1 MTRSGAS
8 DVDPASSVD
17 PEPAIERSSREGNPA
32 PSASTAVVDEAL
44 KTRTM
49 DEAPVGITIADA
61 TRSDMPLIYANA
73 AFERITEYSPSYA
86 VGRNCRFL
94 QGEATC
100 DEPVHRMRTAIENGE
115 ATTVELRN
123 YRRSGELFWNEVTIA
138 PLRDDDG
145 EVVHYVGFQQDITR
159 RKRAE
164 RAAATRATRI
174 DRERVAQEHLLE
186 RIDGVVTDVS
196 EAVTRAS
203 SLTEL
208 ERDVAARLADT
219 YAGAWVGRHDP
230 VADAIVPQVAE
241 GTTDPD
247 VVGRRFPLDGTA
259 VEGVETVI
267 ADAIEGRY
275 VHIEPVGSSAPEGT
289 AAVAGV
295 PLHFG
300 DATYGA
306 IAVYVRTTEF
316 HSHERDVLTA
326 LGRTVATG
334 INAIESHRTLHDDE
348 VVEFRLAMAD
358 HPLVDLADV
367 LSCRLRYVG
376 TVGDRTVP
384 SMLFELDDATEVD
397 AETVRTAVEGTPVT
411 VHGLVGVE
419 QDVPVIELSID
430 EDPLHDLLREY
441 SGELCDWAVDGSV
454 TRVTLAVGRE
464 ALARSLADAAME
476 RFEHVD
482 LVGYQRC
489 ERRRETHHAF
499 VSDLKSRLT
508 DRQHA
513 ALLRAHTAGYFEW
526 PHGTSGDDLAES
538 MGVSRS
544 TFHQHLRAA
553 ERKLTTALFER

>member
-8 DVDPASSVD
+8 DVDPDSSVD
-17 PEPAIERSSREGNPA
+17 PEPAIERNSREGDP
-32 PSASTAVVDEAL
+32 PTSASTAAVDEVL

-49 DEAPVGITIADA
+49 DEAPVGITVADA
-61 TRSDMPLIYANA
+61 TRPDMPLIYVNA
-73 AFERITEYSPSYA
+73 AFERITGYSPSYA

-94 QGEATC
+94 QGEATR
-100 DEPVHRMRTAIENGE
+100 DEPVRRMRTAIENGE

-138 PLRDDDG
+138 PLREDDDD
-145 EVVHYVGFQQDITR
+145 VVHYVGFQQDITR

-164 RAAATRATRI
+164 RAAANRAARI
-174 DRERVAQEHLLE
+174 ERERIAQEHLLG

-203 SLTEL
+203 SRTEL
-208 ERDVAARLADT
+208 ERDVVARLADT

-230 VADAIVPQVAE
+230 VADAIDGRVAE

-247 VVGRRFPLDGTA
+247 VVDRQFPLNGTA
-259 VEGVETVI
+259 DESVETVI
-267 ADAIEGRY
+267 ADAIEDRY
-275 VHIEPVGSSAPEGT
+275 VHIEPVGSTAPEGT

-300 DATYGA
+300 EATYGA
-306 IAVYVRTTEF
+306 IGVYVRTTEF

-334 INAIESHRTLHDDE
+334 INAIESQRTLHDDE
-348 VVEFRLAMAD
+348 VVEFQLAVGN
-358 HPLVDLADV
+358 HPLVDLAEV
-367 LSCRLRYVG
+367 LSCRLRYAG
-376 TVGDRTVP
+376 TVGDRAQP
-384 SMLFELDDATEVD
+384 SMLFELVDATGID
-397 AETVRTAVEGTPVT
+397 AETVRAAVEGLSVT
-411 VHGLVGVE
+411 VHGIVGVE
-419 QDVPVIELSID
+419 RDAPVIELSID
-430 EDPLHDLLREY
+430 DEPLRDLLREY
-441 SGELCDWAVDGSV
+441 SGELCDWEVDRSVSRVAV
-454 TRVTLAVGRE
+454 AVGRE
-464 ALARSLADAAME
+464 ALARSLANTAME

-482 LVGYQRC
+482 LVGYQRR
-489 ERRRETHHAF
+489 ERRHDTRHEF
-499 VSDLKSRLT
+499 VADLESRLT

-513 ALLRAHTAGYFEW
+513 ALLRAHTAGYFQW